1 MSGVGF
7 WVLAI
12 AVGTALTFLA
22 CSGYF
27 PGWFL
32 EMEEEFVAVLHNNTW
47 DLIPQSPTM
56 NLVGCKWVFKTKL
69 HSNGT
74 LEHLKARLIPK
85 GFNQIPDSVFHDNEE
100 RVLTMPTHRKLKERI
115 YKLNGVLKK
124 KRDLS
129 SVNLEDYRPVDP
141 VPSSKA
147 SIKPGPTPHGTP
159 LIPYIPQPTP
169 PNHPGPKHG
178 GSP

>member
-27 PGWFL
+27 
-32 EMEEEFVAVLHNNTW
+32 
-47 DLIPQSPTM
+47 
-56 NLVGCKWVFKTKL
+56 
-69 HSNGT
+69 
-74 LEHLKARLIPK
+74 
-85 GFNQIPDSVFHDNEE
+85 PDSVFHDNEE